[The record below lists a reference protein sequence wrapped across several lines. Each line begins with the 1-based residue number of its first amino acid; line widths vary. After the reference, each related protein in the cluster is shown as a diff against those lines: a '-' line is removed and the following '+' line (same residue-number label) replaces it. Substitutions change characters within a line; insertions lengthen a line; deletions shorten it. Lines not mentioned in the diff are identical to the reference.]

1 MNKMSYNELLL
12 TAKEDHYITLY
23 DVENLVESLSQT
35 RHLEDDDFD
44 YDAEDYSRS
53 PRQKL
58 KTIARLFIDATITII
73 GTADDYHNIAVD
85 FARNNDY
92 LSACIILERGLEK
105 NQYNIDLLS
114 DLLRYRLSAG
124 EFDKC
129 ELLYDTLRSIGEL
142 RWNWR
147 AFSFSLDFLAKKV
160 EHTEPGQDGLEI
172 IKEAL
177 RLADD
182 FIARFPGDRAFFD
195 KAELL
200 RAFGSTVD
208 QQEETILREGINC
221 LQVSPRCSLRLA
233 DILFDRGKYTD
244 ALRAL
249 KRCFINKFVPQPD
262 INSDYAFLVMAFSKI
277 SLLFKNGQKA
287 NYMEDEDKIN
297 DAYKDIH
304 TAMAGLSGIF
314 AQSAHN
320 AVKAIQ
326 AQTGI
331 DYPYPEDFSDM
342 SMEDQNDDY

>member
-12 TAKEDHYITLY
+12 CAKEDHYITLY
-23 DVENLVESLSQT
+23 DVRLLVESLSQA
-35 RHLEDDDFD
+35 RQWEDDDFD

-58 KTIARLFIDATITII
+58 KTIARLFKDDTITIS
-73 GTADDYHNIAVD
+73 GTADDYHNIAVG

-92 LSACIILERGLEK
+92 LSACIVSERGLEK
-105 NQYNIDLLS
+105 NQYDIDLLS
-114 DLLRYRLSAG
+114 DLLHYRLSAG

-129 ELLYDTLRSIGEL
+129 ESLYDTLRSIGEF
-142 RWNWR
+142 RWTWR
-147 AFSFSLDFLAKKV
+147 AFSFSLDYLAKKV
-160 EHTEPGQDGLEI
+160 VHTASEQEAQSI
-172 IKEAL
+172 VTEAL

-182 FIARFPGDRAFFD
+182 YIARFPEDRAYFD

-200 RAFGSTVD
+200 RAFGGSVD
-208 QQEETILREGINC
+208 QQEEAILREGINR
-221 LQVSPRCSLRLA
+221 LRVSPRCSLRYA
-233 DILFDRGKYTD
+233 DILFERGKYTD
-244 ALRAL
+244 ALKAL
-249 KRCFINKFVPQPD
+249 KRCFVNKFVPQPD

-287 NYMEDEDKIN
+287 NYTEDEVKIN

-304 TAMAGLSGIF
+304 TAVEGLTGIF
-314 AQSAHN
+314 AQSAHS

-342 SMEDQNDDY
+342 SMEEQNDDY